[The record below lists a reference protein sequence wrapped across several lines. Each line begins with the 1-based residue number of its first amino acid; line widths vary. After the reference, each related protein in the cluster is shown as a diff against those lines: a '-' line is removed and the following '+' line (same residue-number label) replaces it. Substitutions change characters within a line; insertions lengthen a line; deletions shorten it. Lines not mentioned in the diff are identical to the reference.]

1 MTDLYESKI
10 DETLRFWDRRGF
22 SVVRGLFS
30 DAETTVLR
38 QALEREISR
47 EREPAPMGTTV
58 WSGSPVFYRE
68 ATGPSAG
75 VRMLT
80 YVARCHDAVPHAP
93 LVRRFTDFRGRVA
106 GRLPGGAGQR
116 RSRERLCTSLIS
128 MPSGGRI
135 DWHTDTGPGAPPVIA
150 VLHLSRR
157 GIDFEGGSF
166 QVRTPTEQTVAAR
179 AGDVVLF
186 PWDAWHAVTE
196 VTRGERMVLSS
207 GWLKEEGPRTTEEEG
222 GGTPG

>member
-1 MTDLYESKI
+1 MDLYESKI
-10 DETLRFWDRRGF
+10 EETLHSWDRRGF

-30 DAETTVLR
+30 EEETAVLR
-38 QALEREISR
+38 QALEREISQ
-47 EREPAPMGTTV
+47 ERAPAPEGTTV
-58 WSGSPVFYRE
+58 WSGSPVFYTE

-75 VRMLT
+75 VRTLT
-80 YVARCHDAVPHAP
+80 YVARCHDAMPHAP

-106 GRLPGGAGQR
+106 GSLPGGAAQR
-116 RSRERLCTSLIS
+116 GSRERLCTSLIS
-128 MPSGGRI
+128 IPRGRRI

-157 GIDFEGGSF
+157 GVDFEGGAF
-166 QVRTPTEQTVAAR
+166 LIRTPTEQTVSALP
-179 AGDVVLF
+179 GDVVVF

-207 GWLKEEGPRTTEEEG
+207 GWLKKQDTQ
-222 GGTPG
+222 